1 MEEETKKRLTSRD
14 VWIRALYM
22 VLFAIAYSIAELI
35 ITLLVIFQFLTI
47 LFTSHANEPVL
58 RFSNN
63 LSTFVYQILQFVTF
77 NTETQPFPFSSWPD
91 EDLEDNRWLEK
102 EASAPVGGGTV
113 GEPEPSAASELDAAI
128 DDEAETDSP
137 PEPDKE

>member
-14 VWIRALYM
+14 IWIRALYM
-22 VLFAIAYSIAELI
+22 VFFAIAYSIAELI
-35 ITLLVIFQFLTI
+35 ISLLVFFQFFTI
-47 LFTSHANEPVL
+47 LFTSHANEPLL

-91 EDLEDNRWLEK
+91 DDLQDNRWLEK
-102 EASAPVGGGTV
+102 EASAPVDGGTV
-113 GEPEPSAASELDAAI
+113 GEPEPSADSELDAAI